1 MKKLL
6 LIVMALVLVAAG
18 ATAQET
24 KESRAARKAKMAKD
38 IELLMTNSHFGVVV
52 NEAYPRGLSPIAIN
66 YDRGLTVHG
75 DSLYSNLPYYEGSY
89 QLSSSRD
96 KSLRFNV
103 MMEKCVIGKR
113 RNGQW
118 IAKIKA
124 HDESD
129 TYRYELTV
137 NTNGRIDLFVRT
149 GKGRAIRYT
158 GILTTGFKKTED

>member
-1 MKKLL
+1 
-6 LIVMALVLVAAG
+6 
-18 ATAQET
+18 
-24 KESRAARKAKMAKD
+24 
-38 IELLMTNSHFGVVV
+38 
-52 NEAYPRGLSPIAIN
+52 
-66 YDRGLTVHG
+66 
-75 DSLYSNLPYYEGSY
+75 
-89 QLSSSRD
+89 
-96 KSLRFNV
+96 

-118 IAKIKA
+118 VAKIKA

>member
-1 MKKLL
+1 
-6 LIVMALVLVAAG
+6 MALALVGMG
-18 ATAQET
+18 AMAQET
-24 KESRAARKAKMAKD
+24 KESRAVRKAKMAKD
-38 IELLMTNSHFGVVV
+38 IEVLMTNSHFGVVV

-75 DSLYSNLPYYEGSY
+75 DSLYSNLPYYEGFY

-96 KSLRFNV
+96 KSLRFDV
-103 MMEKCVIGKR
+103 LMEKCVIGKR

-118 IAKIKA
+118 VAKIKA

-129 TYRYELTV
+129 TYRYELINIEDTTISV
-137 NTNGRIDLFVRT
+137 EDLPVRT

-158 GILTTGFKKTED
+158 GILTTGFKKTEE

>member
-1 MKKLL
+1 MKRLL
-6 LIVMALVLVAAG
+6 LIVMAIALVAVG
-18 ATAQET
+18 TTAQVT

-38 IELLMTNSHFGVVV
+38 IEVLMTNSHFGVVV

-66 YDRGLTVHG
+66 YDRGFTVHG

-124 HDESD
+124 RDESD

-137 NTNGRIDLFVRT
+137 NTNGRIDLSVRT